1 MSQICA
7 EYLQQYFQV
16 KFPATTPNQC
26 QALVEILKGL
36 QMTGA
41 CVSQHIVT
49 ATRERAQSN
58 DIL

>member
-7 EYLQQYFQV
+7 EYLQQYLQV

-26 QALVEILKGL
+26 QAFVEILKGL

-41 CVSQHIVT
+41 EMVC
-49 ATRERAQSN
+49 RN
-58 DIL
+58 IL